1 MSKLQIIFAM
11 FLLTV
16 VIFAGGLLK
25 PVNHPIIVRP
35 AEPPAHDVQS
45 ELLTKQYVAALDV
58 ARVFGRSQGCDN
70 ADPKLIT
77 AVATEAVND
86 NLDPRIFAATIAVES
101 ACDSMAISHSGAIGL
116 AQVMPKIW
124 KNQFDFT
131 GSVNLLNPTDNLHV
145 GGTILSG
152 LIKQYGVAAGV
163 RRYNGLGVDCPTCD
177 SGYVSKIVALAGR
190 R

>member
-1 MSKLQIIFAM
+1 MSKLQIIWMVVFLAVLGFAA
-11 FLLTV
+11 TKRPSPREPV
-16 VIFAGGLLK
+16 VVHA
-25 PVNHPIIVRP
+25 P
-35 AEPPAHDVQS
+35 EPQRDVQS

-86 NLDPRIFAATIAVES
+86 NLDPRIFAAMIAVES
-101 ACDSMAISHSGAIGL
+101 ACDPLAVSHSGAIGL
-116 AQVMPKIW
+116 SQVMVKVW
-124 KNQFDFT
+124 KNQFDFS

-145 GGTILSG
+145 GATILSG
-152 LIKQYGVAAGV
+152 LIKQYGVSAGV
-163 RRYNGLGVDCPTCD
+163 RRYNGTGVSCPDCD
-177 SGYVSKIVALAGR
+177 AGYVNKIVALAGR